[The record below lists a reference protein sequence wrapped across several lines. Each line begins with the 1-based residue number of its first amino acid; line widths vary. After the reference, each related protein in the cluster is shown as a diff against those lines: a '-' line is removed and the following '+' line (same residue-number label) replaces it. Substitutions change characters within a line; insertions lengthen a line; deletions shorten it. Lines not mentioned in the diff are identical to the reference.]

1 MFRTLKLLCGL
12 LVVFMMTGCAHQVA
26 FNTPAT
32 QSYSNKIPM
41 RALFYMDSTSKNLVW
56 SGRSAAAGIANKWVV
71 PVGQTTNMYARSYL
85 EDGFASFSETNTL
98 RGDGQQDIL
107 IHLTN
112 LSYYMASQ
120 KAHCSMDINVLNDQ
134 GRVVFRNNYS
144 SQGGSQGGK
153 VFFGGAM
160 AQKSAIRQSTHGAL
174 ETIFRNFIND
184 AQANYRKW

>member
-1 MFRTLKLLCGL
+1 MFRTLKLLFCL
-12 LVVFMMTGCAHQVA
+12 LVVFVMTGCAHQVA

-32 QSYSNKIPM
+32 QNYSNKIPLK
-41 RALFYMDSTSKNLVW
+41 ALFYMDSTAKNVVW

-71 PVGQTTNMYARSYL
+71 PVGQTTNMYAQSYL
-85 EDGFASFSETNTL
+85 VDGFASFSETDRLQGN
-98 RGDGQQDIL
+98 GQHDIL

-120 KAHCSMDINVLNDQ
+120 QAHCSMDINVLNDR

-144 SQGGSQGGK
+144 SQGSAQGGK

-174 ETIFRNFIND
+174 ETIFKNFIND
-184 AQANYRKW
+184 ALDNYRNW